1 VRGLAQPLPAL
12 LLALLA
18 LPVAHGAPQAGEP
31 DASPAAQ
38 ETVASEPAMLV
49 LDAPVPKPPVAGITE
64 AMIKQAVRE
73 TIAEDPRPLPIS
85 TRDAFSGGPSAQAQ
99 MSAAFDAAKVPDCL
113 HGDAL
118 KHQPATLG
126 PFNVGGIYSL
136 PWVIAAAVRGKC
148 N

>member
-1 VRGLAQPLPAL
+1 MKGTAGTMLLVLLVLPGVHA
-12 LLALLA
+12 
-18 LPVAHGAPQAGEP
+18 APQVRAP
-31 DASPAAQ
+31 DDPPPAPEA
-38 ETVASEPAMLV
+38 VAPEPAMLV
-49 LDAPVPKPPVAGITE
+49 LDLPAPKPTTGITE

-73 TIAEDPRPLPIS
+73 TIGADPQPLPAS
-85 TRDAFSGGPSAQAQ
+85 ARGAFSGGANAQAH

-126 PFNVGGIYSL
+126 PINVVGIYSL

>member
-1 VRGLAQPLPAL
+1 MKRVATRLPM

-18 LPVAHGAPQAGEP
+18 LPGAHGAPQAGEA
-31 DASPAAQ
+31 DESPAAQ
-38 ETVASEPAMLV
+38 EAVAREPAMLV

-73 TIAEDPRPLPIS
+73 TIAEDPRPLPVSARGAI
-85 TRDAFSGGPSAQAQ
+85 SGGPSAQAHT
-99 MSAAFDAAKVPDCL
+99 SAAFDAARVPDCL
-113 HGDAL
+113 HADAL

-126 PFNVGGIYSL
+126 PINVGGIYSL